1 MLSAIASGCTHSH
14 QRSAQPTETEKVCG
28 DLAMVWWWRRGWA
41 ARSEATGMLRAGV
54 VEGQVHRYIQ
64 TPEVFFRI
72 RKYAEVRFV

>member
-1 MLSAIASGCTHSH
+1 V
-14 QRSAQPTETEKVCG
+14 QPTETGKVCN
-28 DLAMVWWWRRGWA
+28 AVTMVWWWWRGWA
-41 ARSEATGMLRAGV
+41 ARSEATGMLCPVV